1 MAKRSEYRD
10 ELKSSLKDQADT
22 IINDIETDVNNLLEF
37 VEGIDVEN
45 TEDLK
50 EDIDTIITE
59 LKELAEKLY

>member
-1 MAKRSEYRD
+1 MARSEYRNAIN
-10 ELKSSLKDQADT
+10 SSADG

-50 EDIDTIITE
+50 EDIDTIIAD